1 MINLLY
7 SYFDLDILQ
16 SVTFRAAA
24 AAITALLISFLL
36 GPKIIRTLQ
45 NHHIGEMIRKNGPVT
60 HYLKAGTPTM
70 GGIIMIL
77 SIILPSILWTKYDN
91 AYSWTIIIST
101 LFMAVVG
108 FIDDYLK
115 IVKKISKGLIA
126 RYKIIAQ
133 ILVGIF
139 ISYMIFNHI
148 DGPQIIIDTF
158 DENGNSINISED
170 IPSTSISIPF
180 IAANSPFNND
190 TNNDIISKGNKVANN
205 SDGIINS
212 FLELPKWIYVLL
224 IITIIMAT
232 SNAINLT
239 DGLDGLATG
248 LSAISILTM
257 GVIAYASGREFFSD
271 YLNIMYIHG
280 SDELL
285 IFSFA
290 SVGACLGF
298 LWYNS
303 SPAMVFMGDTGSLA
317 LGTALGTLAILVRKE
332 ILLIIIGG
340 VFVIEALSVIIQVL
354 YFKYTKKKYGEGK
367 KMFLMTP
374 IHHHFEQKGL
384 PESRIVVRF
393 WIIGILLALFSL
405 SSFKLQ

>member
-1 MINLLY
+1 MIYLFHEYLNIFQY
-7 SYFDLDILQ
+7 VS
-16 SVTFRAAA
+16 FRAAG

-45 NHHIGEMIRKNGPVT
+45 SHQIGETIRKNGPVT
-60 HYLKAGTPTM
+60 HYLKEGTPTM

-77 SIILPSILWTKYDN
+77 SIILPTILWARLN
-91 AYSWTIIIST
+91 EQILTIIIAT
-101 LFMAVVG
+101 LFMGIVG

-126 RYKIIAQ
+126 RYKLIAQ

-139 ISYMIFNHI
+139 ISYMIFNYI
-148 DGPQIIIDTF
+148 EAPAIFVDSVPNNQI
-158 DENGNSINISED
+158 ELENISN
-170 IPSTSISIPF
+170 TSISIPF
-180 IAANSPFNND
+180 MASN
-190 TNNDIISKGNKVANN
+190 T
-205 SDGIINS
+205 SDKIING
-212 FLELPKWIYVLL
+212 FLELPKWLYVIL
-224 IITIIMAT
+224 IILVITAT

-239 DGLDGLATG
+239 DGLDGLAAG
-248 LSAISILTM
+248 LTAISILTL
-257 GVIAYASGREFFSD
+257 GVIAYASGRLDFSD
-271 YLNIMYIHG
+271 YLNIIYMKG

-290 SVGACLGF
+290 TVGACLGF

-303 SPAMVFMGDTGSLA
+303 NPAMIFMGDTGSLA
-317 LGTALGTLAILVRKE
+317 LGTALGSLAILLRKE
-332 ILLIIIGG
+332 VLLIIIGG

-354 YFKYTKKKYGEGK
+354 YFKYTKKKYGKGK
-367 KMFLMTP
+367 KIFLMAP

-393 WIIGILLALFSL
+393 WIIGVLLALFSL
-405 SSFKLQ
+405 STFKLQ